1 MGEKT
6 TCAPSP
12 KETPWAALTSWK
24 RTMFMLWKSD
34 FWALAVSVF
43 YTIITQKFKEIRN
56 RKGERF
62 LSLVWT
68 FLKDLW
74 SFYKF
79 WTWQHWNCKTSANL
93 KLVKSMLL
101 KVCAPKSNFLH
112 IKPETGNRLHFAS
125 DFKLIFSWKH
135 SSTHNLSN
143 IQEVKTRI
151 FDLKSNSKKKNAT
164 KIFHQDFRRKSHP
177 SWYC

>member
-1 MGEKT
+1 MAAGEKT

-43 YTIITQKFKEIRN
+43 YTIITQKCKKMRN

-68 FLKDLW
+68 FPKDFW
-74 SFYKF
+74 SFYEF
-79 WTWQHWNCKTSANL
+79 WTWQHCNCKISANS

-101 KVCAPKSNFLH
+101 KFCAPKSNFLFTYY
-112 IKPETGNRLHFAS
+112 TGNGKSAAFAS
-125 DFKLIFSWKH
+125 DFKLIFS
-135 SSTHNLSN
+135 
-143 IQEVKTRI
+143 VKTQQYTICQIFKKSRHI
-151 FDLKSNSKKKNAT
+151 FDLLKIKLKEEKCHKNIQP
-164 KIFHQDFRRKSHP
+164 KPK
-177 SWYC
+177 